1 MKSSASEPGLRFLS
15 NTVEKL
21 VKQKHHDYLLKIEDS
36 LKENPKL
43 YESYHKAILHHRS
56 DLAT

>member
-43 YESYHKAILHHRS
+43 YGSYHKAILHHR
-56 DLAT
+56 